1 MAFSLESE
9 RPATAAVIFHPFR
22 AVLAWFADRRDRR
35 ARQKAFAHLL
45 DLENAMLDDLGI
57 DGSDVLAA
65 LEDPRLAGRTLT
77 ARRARRADD
86 WLSP

>member
-35 ARQKAFAHLL
+35 ARQKAFAH
-45 DLENAMLDDLGI
+45 MLDDLGI
-57 DGSDVLAA
+57 DRSDVLAA